1 MQPKVPLVAFY
12 LVLISLSGQD
22 RRVMKFSN
30 DLSDD
35 AVLKE
40 IGNRITRYRL
50 NQDKT
55 QAALAQEAG
64 VSNRTMA
71 RVEHGN
77 SVQASSII
85 RILRALRLLE
95 NLDTVIPEPAV
106 SPVQQLKM
114 QGKPRQR
121 ASSKSAQSKKQEPW
135 SWGDEE

>member
-1 MQPKVPLVAFY
+1 
-12 LVLISLSGQD
+12 
-22 RRVMKFSN
+22 MKFAN
-30 DLSDD
+30 ELSDD

-40 IGNRITRYRL
+40 MGLRIARYRL

-71 RVEHGN
+71 RVEHGD
-77 SVQASSII
+77 SIQASSLI
-85 RILRALRLLE
+85 RILRALQLLE
-95 NLDTVIPEPAV
+95 NLDTLIPEPAV

-114 QGKPRQR
+114 QGRQRQR
-121 ASSKSAQSKKQEPW
+121 ASAKAARSKKEAPW

>member
-1 MQPKVPLVAFY
+1 MQ
-12 LVLISLSGQD
+12 ISRQNWRLM
-22 RRVMKFSN
+22 VFIN
-30 DLSDD
+30 NLSDE

-40 IGNRITRYRL
+40 IGHRITQYRL

-71 RVEHGN
+71 RVEHGD
-77 SVQASSII
+77 SVQASSLI
-85 RILRALRLLE
+85 RILRALQLLE
-95 NLDTVIPEPAV
+95 NLDTLIPELTV

-114 QGKPRQR
+114 QGKRRQR
-121 ASSKSAQSKKQEPW
+121 ASSKSSKSKKAAPW

>member
-1 MQPKVPLVAFY
+1 MPLVAFY
-12 LVLISLSGQD
+12 LVLMGLSGQN
-22 RRVMKFSN
+22 RRIMKFSN

-40 IGNRITRYRL
+40 IGNRIARYRL

-64 VSNRTMA
+64 VSTRTMT
-71 RVEHGN
+71 RVEHGD

-85 RILRALRLLE
+85 RILRALQLVE
-95 NLDTVIPEPAV
+95 NLGTVIPEPAV
-106 SPVQQLKM
+106 SPIQQLKM
-114 QGKPRQR
+114 QGKQRQR
-121 ASSKSAQSKKQEPW
+121 ASSKSAKSKKQEPW

>member
-1 MQPKVPLVAFY
+1 
-12 LVLISLSGQD
+12 
-22 RRVMKFSN
+22 MKFTS

-40 IGNRITRYRL
+40 IGNRINQYRL

-55 QAALAQEAG
+55 QAVLAHDAG
-64 VSNRTMA
+64 VSNRTMT
-71 RVEHGN
+71 RIEHGD

-85 RILRALRLLE
+85 RILRALQLLE
-95 NLDTVIPEPAV
+95 NLDALIPEPAV

-114 QGKPRQR
+114 QGKKRQR
-121 ASSKSAQSKKQEPW
+121 ASSKSTKAIQEEPW

>member
-1 MQPKVPLVAFY
+1 MPLN
-12 LVLISLSGQD
+12 GQD
-22 RRVMKFSN
+22 GRVMRFTN
-30 DLSDD
+30 DLSDQ

-40 IGNRITRYRL
+40 IGYRIARYRL

-71 RVEHGN
+71 RVEHGD

-85 RILRALRLLE
+85 RILRALQLIE
-95 NLDTVIPEPAV
+95 NLDTLIPEPAV

-114 QGKPRQR
+114 QGKQRQR
-121 ASSKSAQSKKQEPW
+121 ASSKPAKPKQEQPW
-135 SWGDEE
+135 SWGDGE

>member
-1 MQPKVPLVAFY
+1 
-12 LVLISLSGQD
+12 
-22 RRVMKFSN
+22 MKFSN

-64 VSNRTMA
+64 VSNQTMA

-85 RILRALRLLE
+85 RILRALQLVE

-121 ASSKSAQSKKQEPW
+121 ASSKSAKLKKQEPW